1 MKVLVTEK
9 LNRVGLFKDDS
20 LFTNLHFLNLWAAQG
35 LTQVGVR
42 LFDFVLAIQ
51 IFKVTGSNAS
61 VSYLILSYA
70 LPALLFSSIAGVLVD
85 KWNKKGT
92 LILINLLRGI
102 VIVAFLLTTKTFSS
116 ILFFAFLLSLITQFF
131 VPIEGSL
138 IPMIVKKKHLL
149 SANSVFTLTLY
160 SSSVLGFMGAG
171 PLIKTLGD
179 RGAYVFVAL
188 MFFIATFLVVLLP
201 NKDKKHLF
209 GFFKKS
215 NHINVFT
222 IATQIK
228 EGLKIVQSSQYI
240 KKSIIFMAMSQ
251 IIVGMFMALM
261 PGFAVSILGLA
272 AEDSSLL
279 LIGPASIG
287 MVVGAIIVAKF
298 GNGHS
303 KSKIVSLGVFMSFVV
318 FLLMSFLPEFNR
330 NHMLDGFDFTFPIDE
345 SFMPVEVRR
354 GIVLSATALTFVTG
368 MFNSFI
374 VIPSTTLLQEK
385 TNSKNRGKIY
395 GFLQTVITA
404 GGAIPILF
412 AGIFA
417 DYFGISYVLRIISI
431 IILIMFIFSLSYNAR
446 NTK

>member
-1 MKVLVTEK
+1 MQSPITLK
-9 LNRVGLFKDDS
+9 LNQSGFFKGDS
-20 LFTNLHFLNLWAAQG
+20 TFANLQFLNLLAAQA

-51 IFKVTGSNAS
+51 IFNVTGSNAS
-61 VSYLILSYA
+61 VSYLILSYG

-85 KWNKKGT
+85 RWNKKGT

-102 VIVAFLLTTKTFSS
+102 VVVTFIVATKSFLI

-138 IPMIVKKKHLL
+138 IPMIVKRRNLL

-179 RGAYVFVAL
+179 RGAYIFVAGV
-188 MFFIATFLVVLLP
+188 FFIATLLVVFLP
-201 NKDKKHLF
+201 NKDKKQLF

-222 IATQIK
+222 IADQIK
-228 EGLKIVQSSQYI
+228 EGLKIVKSSKYI
-240 KKSIIFMAMSQ
+240 KKSIIFMGMSQ
-251 IIVGMFMALM
+251 VIVGMFMALM
-261 PGFAVSILGLA
+261 PGFAVSILGLS

-287 MVVGAIIVAKF
+287 MVVGAVIIAKF

-303 KSKIVSLGVFMSFVV
+303 KSKIVSLGVFMSFVS

-330 NHMLDGFDFTFPIDE
+330 NHMLDSFDFTFPINKG
-345 SFMPVEVRR
+345 FMPVDVRS
-354 GIVLSATALTFVTG
+354 GIVLSAIALTFITG

-385 TNSKNRGKIY
+385 TSSKNRGKIY

-404 GGAIPILF
+404 GGALPILF

-417 DYFGISYVLRIISI
+417 DFFGISYVLRIISI

-446 NTK
+446 NNK